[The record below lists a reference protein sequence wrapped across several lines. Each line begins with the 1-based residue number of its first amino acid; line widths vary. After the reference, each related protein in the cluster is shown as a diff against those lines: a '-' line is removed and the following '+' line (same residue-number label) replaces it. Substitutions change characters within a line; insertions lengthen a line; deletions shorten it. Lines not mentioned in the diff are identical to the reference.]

1 MTILFVTDRP
11 PYPPTDGVAVKT
23 FGLIRSLSKRHTVL
37 LLSFC
42 ADGAQTS
49 DQLTVLRK
57 FCAAVTFVPL
67 PPRTRRSLVTGVQR
81 VLMPYTC
88 YAAPYQSEEFGIALR
103 RLCSER
109 HVEVIHFDM
118 IYTTPYLKHVPQ
130 NCTRI
135 ASINDSM
142 TLGFAN
148 EALRDASL
156 PGLRRISR
164 LLQLP
169 AISLMERYAY
179 RGFDAVHVVAREDLR
194 VLRALGANPKVV
206 VIPNGVDTEY
216 FAPDDGSV
224 RTDTF
229 RVGYLADFSGAAA
242 FYAKWFIRNV
252 FREVLK
258 EIPAARLSLIGKTPL
273 SPVQNQMK
281 EPGVEWTGTVA
292 DVRPHIQRCAVM
304 VSPVM
309 KTCGFLNKI
318 AIGMASGKAVIGWK
332 YNFSAFKH
340 ARNHEHYIGVSTTGE
355 FVRTLA
361 EVLGGKIDVD
371 RIGDSACRLV
381 REEYSWESVA
391 SQMETMYRR
400 LRING
405 SGQPNTR
412 GDRVY
417 AHWN

>member
-1 MTILFVTDRP
+1 
-11 PYPPTDGVAVKT
+11 
-23 FGLIRSLSKRHTVL
+23 
-37 LLSFC
+37 
-42 ADGAQTS
+42 
-49 DQLTVLRK
+49 
-57 FCAAVTFVPL
+57 
-67 PPRTRRSLVTGVQR
+67 
-81 VLMPYTC
+81 
-88 YAAPYQSEEFGIALR
+88 
-103 RLCSER
+103 
-109 HVEVIHFDM
+109 
-118 IYTTPYLKHVPQ
+118 
-130 NCTRI
+130 
-135 ASINDSM
+135 
-142 TLGFAN
+142 
-148 EALRDASL
+148 
-156 PGLRRISR
+156 
-164 LLQLP
+164 
-169 AISLMERYAY
+169 
-179 RGFDAVHVVAREDLR
+179 
-194 VLRALGANPKVV
+194 
-206 VIPNGVDTEY
+206 
-216 FAPDDGSV
+216 
-224 RTDTF
+224 
-229 RVGYLADFSGAAA
+229 
-242 FYAKWFIRNV
+242 
-252 FREVLK
+252 
-258 EIPAARLSLIGKTPL
+258 
-273 SPVQNQMK
+273 MK

-318 AIGMASGKAVIGWK
+318 AIGMASGKAVVGWK

-361 EVLGGKIDVD
+361 EVLGGKIDVH